1 MDGEDKIVSW
11 GYRTRHARDNVE
23 LPELREVLGM
33 KDDGGLGIHRKRW
46 ARALKERKGFGESW
60 MKDMERWHMDR

>member
-1 MDGEDKIVSW
+1 VDGEDKIVPW

-23 LPELREVLGM
+23 LPELKEVLGM

-46 ARALKERKGFGESW
+46 ASALKERKGVGESW
-60 MKDMERWHMDR
+60 MKDMERWHKDR